1 MDIGTILD
9 SIQIIFDILEL
20 TLLVL
25 ILRSLSKQP

>member
-1 MDIGTILD
+1 MDIGAILD